1 MEEIDFKKYQAAW
14 KSEQSFEEKT
24 LSEAA
29 IQGFLKKKSK
39 EINKLFKKGLIF
51 DIVLKSTLG
60 VSFIILSFLMY
71 NSLNIVIISSF
82 MFAGIIL
89 AISFQ
94 VRMLKKIPY
103 ADYSRDNLRTILKN
117 NINFYTKKYLNSLY
131 VGALSNSLFIISASL
146 YYYYFK
152 YGEVRPFET
161 DDYLVFG
168 IIIIIGFVLGAF
180 AQIKHHNFQIQQL
193 EHSLTEID
201 ENTINELSIKTQNN
215 RRRQL
220 FMIYLLA
227 IICGLLVLAFIL
239 TRIW

>member
-1 MEEIDFKKYQAAW
+1 MEEIDFNKYRAAW
-14 KSEQSFEEKT
+14 KSEQSFEKKS

-39 EINKLFKKGLIF
+39 EINKLFKRGLIF
-51 DIVLKSTLG
+51 DIVLKSILG

-82 MFAGIIL
+82 MGAGMML

-94 VRMLKKIPY
+94 AAMLKKIPM
-103 ADYSRDNLRTILKN
+103 ADYTTDNLRTILENK
-117 NINFYTKKYLNSLY
+117 INFYTEKYLKSLY

-152 YGEVRPFET
+152 YGELRPFGI
-161 DDYLVFG
+161 DDCLVFG

-193 EHSLTEID
+193 QHSLTEID
-201 ENTINELSIKTQNN
+201 ENTINVGTIKNQNN

-220 FMIYLLA
+220 FLIYLLA

-239 TRIW
+239 TRIG